1 MIKNIGVIP
10 TIIKRRNS
18 INLLI
23 DCNLIIFLKKCFPRY
38 NVLLLSDKKE
48 ARNKISLFV
57 SSGGNSIVS
66 LDQGDA
72 NKFRKLLDDYFFKYA
87 LKKNIP
93 YLGICHGA
101 QHIAN
106 YFISTIVKKKNHTK
120 TNHLIFFKS
129 STRRQNVNSYHD
141 YTITKLGKKLNT
153 IAYTK
158 DGSIEAF
165 KHNNKKILGVMWH
178 PERYKNIK
186 KFDLQFIKKYL

>member
-1 MIKNIGVIP
+1 MIKNIGIIP
-10 TIIKRRNS
+10 TIIKRRNC

-23 DCNLIIFLKKCFPRY
+23 DSNLIIFLKKCFPGY
-38 NVLLLSDKKE
+38 NIQLLTDKKE
-48 ARNKISLFV
+48 TKNNFSLFV

-66 LDQGDA
+66 FDRGDA
-72 NKFRKLLDDYFFKYA
+72 NKCRKLLDDHFFKYA

-106 YFISTIVKKKNHTK
+106 YFGSTIVKKKNHTN

-129 STRRQNVNSYHD
+129 STKSQNVNSFHD
-141 YTITKLGKKLNT
+141 YSIIKLSKKLNI
-153 IAYTK
+153 IAFTK

-165 KHNNKKILGVMWH
+165 NHSNKKILGLMWH

-186 KFDLQFIKKYL
+186 KFDLQFIKNYL